1 MAKIPGTVGLGGKI
15 APKDENDK
23 YPVTDPKYGLGGL
36 RTVANLTE
44 RNSIPYPRREIG
56 MMVYVTSES
65 SYYKMTN
72 LGIDGQNTDSSNW
85 ELLNTGN
92 IGDIDA
98 GTY

>member
-23 YPVTDPKYGLGGL
+23 YPVTDPRYGLGGL

-44 RNSIPYPRREIG
+44 RNSIPYPRREVG
-56 MMVYVTSES
+56 MLVYVTSES
-65 SYYKMTN
+65 GYFKM
-72 LGIDGQNTDSSNW
+72 LSVGVDGSNTDSSNW
-85 ELLNTGN
+85 ELLNTGTV
-92 IGDIDA
+92 GDIDA